1 MMLQSVVTISLGH
14 ISNNQADSSKNSSSV
29 PNNKLQEFWTPFLLV
44 HLGGP
49 DTITAYSLEDNNMWL
64 RYLLVHSVHVG
75 TAFYIFV
82 QAWEKHPLMFIAIP
96 ILISGLVN
104 YGGRTLALRSSSTQ
118 CLKDGLF
125 SDPDPCS
132 DFVKHVEKDHLF
144 EGDRDH
150 QDRLMEEGSSSS
162 VLSVMVLPQDGI
174 DDPKD
179 HRLVEAY
186 FMFKRLEYLF
196 VGLVLDY
203 YERIG
208 IYSIIRD
215 KSAEDSFKL
224 VAIELGFMYDTL
236 YTKATVVCSRFG
248 IVFRCIS
255 FFSSVSAVVV
265 FSVMNLLFHRYSKTD
280 IFLTYSLLAGAVF
293 VEVYAIMVL
302 FYSDWTRLWLIKC
315 KKAQHNLVSKFLVD
329 HLWRFSSPSHSLVSN
344 KYQKRWSGSMSQF
357 NLISYCLENTQH
369 RCTGVQKLPCFGK
382 WLEIYRYLTRVNV
395 NADLQELIF
404 NQLKKKGDIL
414 KDTNVS
420 YVVLRNEFL
429 AHRGDNALKI
439 QQHLGDRFH
448 WSITEVDFDQS
459 LLIWHIATDVCYLLD
474 LDHVYGDE
482 NKLHLKC
489 KISKYLSDYML
500 YLLVFC
506 PSMLPKGPIGER
518 RYKETCTE
526 AMEFFEKR
534 RNVRSSSKKCD
545 AFKELLHGDTLKDLL
560 SRSEREA
567 KGPRSRRRNQSVLYQ
582 GCKLAKQFLELGT
595 QSNSN
600 SDENGS
606 ASKEN
611 WEIISEVW
619 VELLAYAAHHCGWK
633 AHCEQLRNGG
643 ELLTH
648 VCLLM
653 VHLGL
658 SKQFVDTI

>member
-1 MMLQSVVTISLGH
+1 MMLHSVVTISLGH
-14 ISNNQADSSKNSSSV
+14 ISNNQADSSKNFSSV
-29 PNNKLQEFWTPFLLV
+29 PKDKLQEFWTPFLLV

-49 DTITAYSLEDNNMWL
+49 DTITAYALEDNDMWL
-64 RYLLVHSVHVG
+64 RHLVVHGVHVG
-75 TAFYIFV
+75 TALYIFI
-82 QAWEKHPLMFIAIP
+82 QAWENDPLMFIAIP

-125 SDPDPCS
+125 SAPDPCS
-132 DFVKHVEKDHLF
+132 DFVKHVEKDHSF

-162 VLSVMVLPQDGI
+162 SVLSVMVLPQDGI
-174 DDPKD
+174 DDQKD

-196 VGLVLDY
+196 VGFVLDY

-265 FSVMNLLFHRYSKTD
+265 FSVMNLLFHRYPKID

-315 KKAQHNLVSKFLVD
+315 KKAQHNLVSKFFVD
-329 HLWRFSSPSHSLVSN
+329 HLWRFTSPSHSVVSN
-344 KYQKRWSGSMSQF
+344 KYQKRWSGSMLQF

-369 RCTGVQKLPCFGK
+369 RCTGVQKLPYFGK

-395 NADLQELIF
+395 SADLRELIF
-404 NQLKKKGDIL
+404 NQLKKKGDKLI
-414 KDTNVS
+414 DINVS

-459 LLIWHIATDVCYLLD
+459 LLIWHIATDV
-474 LDHVYGDE
+474 
-482 NKLHLKC
+482 
-489 KISKYLSDYML
+489 
-500 YLLVFC
+500 
-506 PSMLPKGPIGER
+506 
-518 RYKETCTE
+518 
-526 AMEFFEKR
+526 
-534 RNVRSSSKKCD
+534 
-545 AFKELLHGDTLKDLL
+545 
-560 SRSEREA
+560 
-567 KGPRSRRRNQSVLYQ
+567 
-582 GCKLAKQFLELGT
+582 
-595 QSNSN
+595 
-600 SDENGS
+600 
-606 ASKEN
+606 
-611 WEIISEVW
+611 
-619 VELLAYAAHHCGWK
+619 
-633 AHCEQLRNGG
+633 
-643 ELLTH
+643 
-648 VCLLM
+648 
-653 VHLGL
+653 
-658 SKQFVDTI
+658 

>member
-1 MMLQSVVTISLGH
+1 MGVDKLFRDDFVQQWNGIEIRFLIFLSLLLQIILILFGARRKYTSTNWIRILVGSAYMMLHSVVTVSLGH
-14 ISNNQADSSKNSSSV
+14 ISNNQADSSKNFSSV
-29 PNNKLQEFWTPFLLV
+29 PKDKLQEFGHHSFLC
-44 HLGGP
+44 
-49 DTITAYSLEDNNMWL
+49 I
-64 RYLLVHSVHVG
+64 
-75 TAFYIFV
+75 
-82 QAWEKHPLMFIAIP
+82 WEAL
-96 ILISGLVN
+96 
-104 YGGRTLALRSSSTQ
+104 TLSQHMPWKTMTS
-118 CLKDGLF
+118 
-125 SDPDPCS
+125 PDPCS
-132 DFVKHVEKDHLF
+132 DFIKHVEKDHSF
-144 EGDRDH
+144 KGDRDH
-150 QDRLMEEGSSSS
+150 QDQLMEEGSSSSSS

-208 IYSIIRD
+208 IYSIKRD

-236 YTKATVVCSRFG
+236 YTKATIVCSRFG

-329 HLWRFSSPSHSLVSN
+329 HLWRFTSPSHSL
-344 KYQKRWSGSMSQF
+344 
-357 NLISYCLENTQH
+357 
-369 RCTGVQKLPCFGK
+369 
-382 WLEIYRYLTRVNV
+382 
-395 NADLQELIF
+395 ELIF

-414 KDTNVS
+414 IDINVS

-429 AHRGDNALKI
+429 AHRGDHALKI

-448 WSITEVDFDQS
+448 WSTTEVDFDLS
-459 LLIWHIATDVCYLLD
+459 LLIWHIATD
-474 LDHVYGDE
+474 G
-482 NKLHLKC
+482 
-489 KISKYLSDYML
+489 
-500 YLLVFC
+500 
-506 PSMLPKGPIGER
+506 IGEI

-526 AMEFFEKR
+526 AMEFFKKR
-534 RNVRSSSKKCD
+534 RNVRLPSKKCD
-545 AFKELLHGDTLKDLL
+545 AFKELLHDDTLKDLL

-567 KGPRSRRRNQSVLYQ
+567 KGPCSRRRNQSVLYQ

-595 QSNSN
+595 QSSSF
-600 SDENGS
+600 SDEDGS

-619 VELLAYAAHHCGWK
+619 VEMLAYAAHRCGWK

-658 SKQFVDTI
+658 SKQFVFTI